1 MTEPILLW
9 CNDCESHKSEDEFHA
24 NKRRKTGRD
33 VYCKP
38 CTAVRSSNHYLKNKE
53 KRSAQYKA
61 WLAANPGKAS
71 EYCEKWRQK
80 FPEKSKQ
87 SRANFYA
94 ANRETELAKDKARR
108 EANIEAFRIK
118 ERESYARNK
127 KQRQEK
133 MKRWAAENKDL
144 IAKYAAD
151 RRAARNK
158 RTPLWLTDEQHAAI
172 IACYSAAQM
181 ASEATGVLYHVDH
194 IVPLRGKIV
203 SGLHVPWNLQV
214 IIATAN
220 LKKNN
225 IQWPDM
231 P

>member
-9 CNDCESHKSEDEFHA
+9 CNDCKSHKSEDEFHA
-24 NKRRKTGRD
+24 NRRRKTGRD
-33 VYCKP
+33 GYCKV
-38 CTAVRSSNHYLKNKE
+38 CTAARGRVNYQKNKE
-53 KRSAQYKA
+53 KRAVQTKA
-61 WLAANPGKAS
+61 WLAANPGKAG
-71 EYCEKWRQK
+71 EYCEKWRKK
-80 FPEKSKQ
+80 FPEKSKLSQ
-87 SRANFYA
+87 AAFYA
-94 ANRETELAKDKARR
+94 TNREGKLAKDKARR
-108 EANIEAFRIK
+108 EANIDTFRIK

-133 MKRWAAENKDL
+133 MKRWVAENKDL

-158 RTPLWLTDEQHAAI
+158 RTPLWLSDEQRAAI
-172 IACYSAAQM
+172 LSFYTTAKLV
-181 ASEATGVLYHVDH
+181 SEATGVLYHVDH